1 MAEHR
6 ERYLLSSAD
15 GHFPSTCF
23 PKICLLLKSHS
34 QKRKKKMDPRFKLRS
49 FWSLKPDF
57 LKNISL

>member
-34 QKRKKKMDPRFKLRS
+34 QKRKKKWIQGSNSDLFGP
-49 FWSLKPDF
+49 
-57 LKNISL
+57 